1 MSISP
6 KSVLSES
13 DSSISDSFVSVS
25 SHLSAGSF
33 SGSRI
38 TVGGSIF
45 SSPSFSFFPVSAGSV
60 FSSDGSGSCSGFSSI
75 GGSSS
80 DFSSGSSSSGPAFPS
95 ASVTSLFSMI
105 SASNSTLSTALAASP
120 VVCCVSAWTSIPWTA
135 RNPVIIAHM
144 VFFLILLPPIFF

>member
-13 DSSISDSFVSVS
+13 DSSVPDSFVSVS

-33 SGSRI
+33 SGSGI

-45 SSPSFSFFPVSAGSV
+45 SSSVSFFPVSAGSV
-60 FSSDGSGSCSGFSSI
+60 FSSGGSGSCSGFSSI